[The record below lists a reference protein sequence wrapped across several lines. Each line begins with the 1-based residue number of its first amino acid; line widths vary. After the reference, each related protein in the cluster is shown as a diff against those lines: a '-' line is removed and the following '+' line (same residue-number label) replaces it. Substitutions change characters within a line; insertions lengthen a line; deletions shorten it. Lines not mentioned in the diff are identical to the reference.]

1 MSGNL
6 FFLFL
11 LNFSPDFPVKEQKIG
26 RNFFLFKVNE
36 YKEGKKSAVFL
47 LDEGVYIAKKGM
59 ITNVRA
65 ATGDSADDHI
75 AYLQEYGVPIYVCT
89 PCAKSRQISESDLI
103 DGARMA
109 SGMELIHLACESAVI

>member
-1 MSGNL
+1 MNNNVLIVLSCGTDNPNRTTRAL
-6 FFLFL
+6 FFAM
-11 LNFSPDFPVKEQKIG
+11 VAH
-26 RNFFLFKVNE
+26 
-36 YKEGKKSAVFL
+36 KEGKKSAVFL

-89 PCAKSRQISESDLI
+89 PCAKSRQISEADLI

-109 SGMELIHLACESAVI
+109 SGMELIQMACESAVISF